1 MWCVSFETPS
11 QCSIGL
17 EIIAAVE
24 PVMANTK
31 MMTKTCQFEV
41 MFQRSLKFPMS
52 TKLLQIYSI
61 YRRGTNPAS
70 CWLLV
75 I

>member
-1 MWCVSFETPS
+1 
-11 QCSIGL
+11 
-17 EIIAAVE
+17 
-24 PVMANTK
+24 

-52 TKLLQIYSI
+52 IKLLQIYSI

-70 CWLLV
+70 CCLLV